1 MILEIVAGVLAAAL
15 LLGCVF
21 GGPVLL
27 RRSHEAM
34 LRSLGMDGVTV
45 VSYPWSMSGLRFD
58 RPRWHADVLFQPARL
73 GGGRP
78 GHLRFRATFTPAPP
92 PAAGRQSEPAVSTG
106 DPEFDRKITVEGDP
120 AFARKLLLPEMR
132 ERLIR
137 LDGMGGRVRA
147 IGEDFVEID
156 GPLLGRPPELK
167 EFLELCDAIVDG
179 TVAAAGA

>member
-1 MILEIVAGVLAAAL
+1 VIVEIVAGVLAAGL
-15 LLGCVF
+15 LLGCIF
-21 GGPVLL
+21 AGPLIL
-27 RRSHEAM
+27 RRGHEAM
-34 LRSLGMDGVTV
+34 LRQLGMNGVTV
-45 VSYPWSMSGLRFD
+45 VPSSWTLSGLRIE
-58 RPRWHADVLFQPARL
+58 RPRWKADVVFQPARL

-78 GHLRFRATFTPAPP
+78 GHLRFRAAFTPAAL
-92 PAAGRQSEPAVSTG
+92 PAAGRKSEPAVPTG
-106 DPEFDRKITVEGDP
+106 DPEFDSKITVEGDP

>member
-1 MILEIVAGVLAAAL
+1 MIVEIVAGVLAAGL

-21 GGPVLL
+21 GVPLLL
-27 RRSHEAM
+27 RRGHEVM
-34 LRSLGMDGVTV
+34 LRQLAMDGATV
-45 VSYPWSMSGLRFD
+45 VPNPWTLSGLRIE
-58 RPRWHADVLFQPARL
+58 RPRWKADVFFQPARL

-92 PAAGRQSEPAVSTG
+92 PTSGRKSEPAVPTG
-106 DPEFDRKITVEGDP
+106 DPEFDARITVEGDP
-120 AFARKLLLPEMR
+120 AFARKLLVPEMR

-137 LDGMGGRVRA
+137 LDGLRGRVGA
-147 IGEDFVEID
+147 IGEGFVEID

-167 EFLELCDAIVDG
+167 AFLELCGAIVDA

>member
-1 MILEIVAGVLAAAL
+1 MILEILAGVLAAGL

-21 GGPVLL
+21 AGPMIL
-27 RRSHEAM
+27 RRGHEAM
-34 LRSLGMDGVTV
+34 LRQLGMNGVTV
-45 VSYPWSMSGLRFD
+45 VPVPWTLSGLRID
-58 RPRWHADVLFQPARL
+58 RPRWKADVVFQPARL

-78 GHLRFRATFTPAPP
+78 GHLRFRAVFTPAPP
-92 PAAGRQSEPAVSTG
+92 PAPGRSSESGIPTG

-120 AFARKLLLPEMR
+120 VLARKLLVPEMR

-137 LDGMGGRVRA
+137 LDGMGGRVGA
-147 IGEDFVEID
+147 IGEGFVEIE

-167 EFLELCDAIVDG
+167 AFLELCDAIVDG